1 VSDLRPRTAR
11 HCLRLVC
18 VLAASLGIAAC
29 GLGDKQSHPTS
40 VTAAELDAGNEP
52 YIYAGR
58 VTYQVQ
64 ISRALNPFATE
75 DSQYLV
81 GVAPDQLTLAPDQ
94 LWFGVFLWAKNQTN
108 TYVTTSDTFK
118 IVDSEG
124 TIFTPTPIDTTV
136 NQWAWTAQKLAP
148 QETEP
153 GPDTTAFYGPTQGGL
168 ILFKLSDA
176 IYSNRPL
183 TLLIYAPGQPHPST
197 VSLDL

>member
-1 VSDLRPRTAR
+1 MSDLRPRTAR
-11 HCLRLVC
+11 TCARLVC
-18 VLAASLGIAAC
+18 VVVVSLGIGAC
-29 GLGDKQSHPTS
+29 GIGDKASHPT
-40 VTAAELDAGNEP
+40 TADSEQ
-52 YIYAGR
+52 IYVDAGR

-64 ISRALNPFATE
+64 ITRALNPYATE

-81 GVAPDQLTLAPDQ
+81 GVPPDQLSLAPDQ

-108 TYVTTSDTFK
+108 SYVTTSDSFK

-124 TIFTPTPIDTTV
+124 TVYTPTEIDTSA
-136 NQWAWTAQKLAP
+136 NPYAWSAQKLAP
-148 QETEP
+148 QGTEP

-168 ILFKLSDA
+168 ILFKLSDS

-183 TLLIYAPGQPHPST
+183 TLLIYAPGQVHPST